1 MEQNQPI
8 NISIARGNDS
18 VDDKY
23 NQFKEYVIINHLDL
37 QKETAHLKDEI
48 TGLRIELQDK
58 EIEEDKYDARTR
70 YFRSLLTNMNE
81 LKKGYLLISSKRNE
95 LLDIANIRMASF
107 YSVNREYHIKLI
119 LLNMVYI
126 MENILFQYFKVSPV
140 IIALYLIVNSTI
152 VYYIVYNYQLLYKLI
167 QLYKNNKDSS
177 TTERIKIEIR
187 DKTNELTK
195 LDESTLSLEN
205 WVYEV

>member
-1 MEQNQPI
+1 MEQNPPI
-8 NISIARGNDS
+8 NISIARGNEAN
-18 VDDKY
+18 DKY
-23 NQFKEYVIINHLDL
+23 NEFKEYVIVNHLDL
-37 QKETAHLKDEI
+37 QKETAHLRDEI
-48 TGLRIELQDK
+48 ASLRIELQEK
-58 EIEEDKYDARTR
+58 ETEEDRYDARTR

-81 LKKGYLLISSKRNE
+81 LKKGYLLISSKRKE
-95 LLDIANIRMASF
+95 LLDIANSRMVSF
-107 YSVNREYHIKLI
+107 YSGTREYHIKLI
-119 LLNMVYI
+119 MLNTVYI
-126 MENILFQYFKVSPV
+126 VENVLFQYFKVSPV

-152 VYYIVYNYQLLYKLI
+152 VYYIVYNYQLLYRLI

-177 TTERIKIEIR
+177 TTEQIKVEIK